1 MTNFFRYAIIK
12 LLIGDGTH
20 NKKLHWQKA
29 NQYKGATPIE
39 KNVIVVDEQGNEYE
53 ATYPKRAKGLV
64 KNGRARFVDE
74 NKICLACP
82 PDKILEEEKM
92 EENKL
97 TAKEIFVQLTI
108 LQKQLTENSQT
119 SLHRLGDALSSLEG
133 EDCEARFEQIPEIC
147 DVFKT
152 RELTLLKMLEMYEK
166 MYDDVQNEKSKKV
179 NLVKSAFDNN
189 MAMIKDSD
197 METQDKFA
205 ALGYVTDKI
214 AELVEKIIV
223 EN

>member
-1 MTNFFRYAIIK
+1 MQIK
-12 LLIGDGTH
+12 T
-20 NKKLHWQKA
+20 
-29 NQYKGATPIE
+29 KGAKPIE

-82 PDKILEEEKM
+82 PDKILEEEIM
-92 EENKL
+92 EEHKL

-133 EDCEARFEQIPEIC
+133 EEGDARFEQIPEIC

-166 MYDDVQNEKSKKV
+166 MYDDVQNEETRKV
-179 NLVKSAFDNN
+179 NLIKSAFDSN

-214 AELVEKIIV
+214 AELIEKIV
-223 EN
+223 VDN